1 MTLRSYLF
9 RKISLIFIG
18 SLFFFAFLLQIVDL
32 LMNMWQYISEEVP
45 FLTIGKLWLLYLPKA
60 VSFSI
65 PLSILFAVSYTLS
78 DLYAHNELTVIFAS
92 GISLLKFVMPL
103 LLFSFILSL
112 AFFYFE
118 DTVVVP
124 SYGEKVS
131 LQKKV
136 LNQTTS
142 YNNDN
147 LVILSDSGKIV
158 YKADYYDDIQ
168 KRLFNL
174 FVFIRNEDMTLNKV
188 IKSDSAMW
196 NESLQQWVF
205 SKPVTYT
212 NIDETLV
219 MNTGTDYICREL
231 PDTFKNIR
239 ISVEEVN
246 VTEAKKYIEKL
257 RRTGMPTAEAEN
269 QYYKKFAFPFVLFIV
284 VFLSAGLSGKSRK
297 NVLLMSLVSCVC
309 VAVLFYVTQMITML
323 LARFGYI
330 SPLWGAWFPVFLF
343 IVLSIIILRYART

>member
-9 RKISLIFIG
+9 RKFSLIFIG
-18 SLFFFAFLLQIVDL
+18 SLFFFAFLLQMVDL

-45 FLTIGKLWLLYLPKA
+45 LSSIGKLWLLYLPKA

-78 DLYAHNELTVIFAS
+78 DLYAHNELTVIFTS

-103 LLFSFILSL
+103 LFFSFILSL
-112 AFFYFE
+112 GFFYFE
-118 DTVVVP
+118 DIIVVP
-124 SYGEKVS
+124 SYREKVA

-142 YNNDN
+142 YSNDN
-147 LVILSDSGKIV
+147 LVVLSDSGKIV

-174 FVFIRNEDMTLNKV
+174 FVFIRNEDMSLDTVVKA
-188 IKSDSAMW
+188 DSAIW
-196 NESLQQWVF
+196 DENLQQWIF

-212 NIDETLV
+212 NVEETLV
-219 MNTGTDYICREL
+219 MNSGTDYVCTEL
-231 PDTFKNIR
+231 PDTFKNIT

-246 VTEAKKYIEKL
+246 VKEAKRYIEKL
-257 RRTGMPTAEAEN
+257 RRTGMPTAEAES
-269 QYYKKFAFPFVLFIV
+269 QYYKKFSFSFILFIV

-297 NVLLMSLVSCVC
+297 NVLLISLVSCVC
-309 VAVLFYVTQMITML
+309 VAVLFYVTQMVTML

-343 IVLSIIILRYART
+343 IILSIIILRYART